1 MEGRELMAAAFYFA
15 IEILY
20 LVEALHS
27 LGILHADI
35 KPDNFLLQVQFFLI
49 IRYILVH
56 YILAYMPLEAFLDYW
71 GAGEKS
77 PVLIFKF
84 NF

>member
-1 MEGRELMAAAFYFA
+1 MDGRELMAAAIYFA

-35 KPDNFLLQVQFFLI
+35 KPDNFLLQVSFYYNSDLKEL
-49 IRYILVH
+49 RWL
-56 YILAYMPLEAFLDYW
+56 L
-71 GAGEKS
+71 KS
-77 PVLIFKF
+77 P
-84 NF
+84 